1 MDPKRRYKY
10 QGGNIDELAK
20 PKLIKRESKGTIRK
34 ESIDKMGKS
43 NNYKINKKLIPN
55 NITINNNK
63 QTKNAGY
70 KFSETQH
77 SAKRKTPI
85 KDIKISQ
92 NKKNNNNRANSN
104 SNSASNNNSYY
115 NTNNKND
122 SYTNS
127 NNKHKKVNSFFEENS
142 KMRNNININN
152 NNIKN
157 IIKTSKNVKQKKF
170 NNIDEAVSLIQKYF
184 RIYLNKIHNT
194 NSELMKMIHERKK
207 NILKNYDMI
216 DNQPIVYNNKD
227 NKDNIEN
234 RDNTLDNYCEN
245 KNYGI
250 NNQYNDNYNDMQE
263 PFNINKK
270 RKQIKEDIIIDYND
284 NNNNYEEDI
293 DVYKNDYDNIN
304 NDDKNTLENDAIL
317 NNNFNKKNIN
327 ININVD
333 NINNNEKEQNIGFGG
348 GDASVFEKIYKN
360 MKKNAEINNNN
371 NIIEDNQKFDLDDD
385 FIEKKDNVIDNQ
397 LDMIKTIQQRQIENM
412 IDKTDKTDKINEN
425 SKIDNINNIENEE
438 KELLYNNNNNLKEEV
453 ENDKNQ
459 KNDDNNNDNNL
470 INENNIKEN
479 DEIKE
484 IKEISKNNNSK
495 NEVFQRLADYLDS
508 TLQNPEPLIPKSEI
522 NKNIIQEID
531 SNINPS
537 NIVTQNP
544 NQNINNYMSSVQQHA
559 DNIALNLE
567 LKEAKKTI
575 EAMSSV
581 ISDLKVQLK
590 SKDEYLNKALLS
602 QKNENDLLI
611 QRQNTLMESLIS
623 EKRQMEAQINDLQSR
638 LNESEKLNYKKLQ
651 TMRDNYESETK
662 KNKDA
667 WFQAEKIRRKKWEEQ
682 KIKEIK
688 ELTAK
693 GLEPE
698 IEKIM
703 TNHKNEINTLEEK
716 YLIEI
721 KTQKEKLIEEYDY
734 KYDELKK
741 RLTKEKDE
749 AIEGEKNLAM
759 QRLRN
764 QSERLEDEITEERRR
779 WNAKLNSEIQRLESL
794 REKDK
799 KIYEDQITKLEERN
813 NKNIFSNE
821 NFYQKKYDDLKIE
834 YENKLKNEILNTK
847 KDLEEKN
854 NDIINKKKEELEK
867 KFKEMKTELL
877 KDRDKQI
884 NIVIEKLGE
893 ESLNE
898 RKKTAAEI
906 EKKANEKNISL
917 IEENNNLKNK
927 INDMTNK
934 LQAETKNRINMEQ
947 NIDILNKKIKTK
959 DLNYDMQE
967 NKLKELQQN
976 YDDVVNKLSGLT
988 REFNQEK
995 MNLELE
1001 MKTTLEKGDK
1011 ELGMLR
1017 TKLENA
1023 QKIFD
1028 KEKKDIEDNHK
1039 KEIENL
1045 EQKIKKSFM
1054 RKDEIIRKLQED
1066 VERKDLTIQKYEE
1079 LLNQQRKELFGK

>member
-1 MDPKRRYKY
+1 MDQKRKYRY

-20 PKLIKRESKGTIRK
+20 PKLIKRESKGSIKK
-34 ESIDKMGKS
+34 ESVDKTNKS
-43 NNYKINKKLIPN
+43 NNYKVNKKIIPN
-55 NITINNNK
+55 NISINNNK
-63 QTKNAGY
+63 QNKALGN
-70 KFSETQH
+70 KISESQY
-77 SAKRKTPI
+77 SAKKKNHMSEYKII
-85 KDIKISQ
+85 KG
-92 NKKNNNNRANSN
+92 KNNNRNNSG
-104 SNSASNNNSYY
+104 SKSNNNSYY
-115 NTNNKND
+115 NNKND
-122 SYTNS
+122 IYINS
-127 NNKHKKVNSFFEENS
+127 NNKQRTKNSFYEENPKKNS
-142 KMRNNININN
+142 KSNI
-152 NNIKN
+152 
-157 IIKTSKNVKQKKF
+157 KQKKF
-170 NNIDEAVSLIQKYF
+170 KNIDEAVILIQRCF
-184 RIYLNKIHNT
+184 RKYLNKIHNT
-194 NSELMKMIHERKK
+194 NSELMKMINERKK
-207 NILKNYDMI
+207 NILQNYNI
-216 DNQPIVYNNKD
+216 FDNQSIFD
-227 NKDNIEN
+227 NK
-234 RDNTLDNYCEN
+234 EN
-245 KNYGI
+245 KKSNNI
-250 NNQYNDNYNDMQE
+250 NNISNNYNELEAQI
-263 PFNINKK
+263 NINK
-270 RKQIKEDIIIDYND
+270 RKQIKEDIILDYNEI
-284 NNNNYEEDI
+284 NNHNNYEEDSNT
-293 DVYKNDYDNIN
+293 YNNNHENHNEDNNI
-304 NDDKNTLENDAIL
+304 LENDIIL

-327 ININVD
+327 INLD
-333 NINNNEKEQNIGFGG
+333 DINNNHNEPNIGFGG
-348 GDASVFEKIYKN
+348 GGSVFEKIYKN
-360 MKKNAEINNNN
+360 MKKNEETK
-371 NIIEDNQKFDLDDD
+371 NIIENDQKYNLEDD
-385 FIEKKDNVIDNQ
+385 FIENKDNAIESQ
-397 LDMIKTIQQRQIENM
+397 LDLIKNIQQRQIENLM
-412 IDKTDKTDKINEN
+412 DKT
-425 SKIDNINNIENEE
+425 ENE
-438 KELLYNNNNNLKEEV
+438 
-453 ENDKNQ
+453 
-459 KNDDNNNDNNL
+459 DNNNSK
-470 INENNIKEN
+470 NENINDLNKKEKENIINNNISKEGEGKNSILNEENNFENNEIKDNVNINHSKDNIKEN
-479 DEIKE
+479 NIDDNNEEIEKKSE
-484 IKEISKNNNSK
+484 KTSK
-495 NEVFQRLADYLDS
+495 NEVFQRLANYLDS
-508 TLQNPEPLIPKSEI
+508 TLQNPENLKPTIQKEPEI
-522 NKNIIQEID
+522 NNNFIKDINLNTNIDTNQ
-531 SNINPS
+531 
-537 NIVTQNP
+537 
-544 NQNINNYMSSVQQHA
+544 NQNINNYMSSVQQQA

-575 EAMSSV
+575 ETMSSV
-581 ISDLKVQLK
+581 ITDLKVQLK

-611 QRQNTLMESLIS
+611 QRQNTLMESLMS
-623 EKRQMEAQINDLQSR
+623 EKRQMEAQINDLQSK

-651 TMRDNYESETK
+651 SMRDNYEMETK
-662 KNKDA
+662 RNKDA

-698 IEKIM
+698 IEKII
-703 TNHKNEINTLEEK
+703 TNHKNEINIMEEK

-721 KTQKEKLIEEYDY
+721 KTQKEKLIEEYDN
-734 KYDELKK
+734 KYDELKR

-799 KIYEDQITKLEERN
+799 KIYEDQISKLEERN

-821 NFYQKKYDDLKIE
+821 NFYQKKYDDLKVE
-834 YENKLKNEILNTK
+834 YENKLKNEIFNTK

-867 KFKEMKTELL
+867 KYKEMKTELL

-927 INDMTNK
+927 INDITNK

-967 NKLKELQQN
+967 NKLKDLQQN
-976 YDDVVNKLSGLT
+976 YDDVVKKLSGLT
-988 REFNQEK
+988 KEFNQEK

-1001 MKTTLEKGDK
+1001 MKNTLEKGDK
-1011 ELGMLR
+1011 ELGILKN
-1017 TKLENA
+1017 KLENA

-1028 KEKKDIEDNHK
+1028 KEKNDIEENHK

-1054 RKDEIIRKLQED
+1054 RKDEIIRKVQED

>member
-1 MDPKRRYKY
+1 MDQKRKYRY

-20 PKLIKRESKGTIRK
+20 PKLIKRESKGSIKK
-34 ESIDKMGKS
+34 ESVDKTNKS
-43 NNYKINKKLIPN
+43 NNYKVNKKIIPN
-55 NITINNNK
+55 NISINNNK
-63 QTKNAGY
+63 QNKPLGY
-70 KFSETQH
+70 KISESQY
-77 SAKRKTPI
+77 SAKKKNHMSEYKII
-85 KDIKISQ
+85 KG
-92 NKKNNNNRANSN
+92 KNNNRNNSG
-104 SNSASNNNSYY
+104 SKSNNNSYH
-115 NTNNKND
+115 NNKND
-122 SYTNS
+122 IYINS
-127 NNKHKKVNSFFEENS
+127 NNKQRTKNSFYEENPKKNS
-142 KMRNNININN
+142 KSNI
-152 NNIKN
+152 
-157 IIKTSKNVKQKKF
+157 KQKKF
-170 NNIDEAVSLIQKYF
+170 KNIDEAVILIQRCF
-184 RIYLNKIHNT
+184 RKYLNKIHNT
-194 NSELMKMIHERKK
+194 NSELMKMINERKK
-207 NILKNYDMI
+207 NILQNYNI
-216 DNQPIVYNNKD
+216 FDNQSIFD
-227 NKDNIEN
+227 NK
-234 RDNTLDNYCEN
+234 EN
-245 KNYGI
+245 KKSNNI
-250 NNQYNDNYNDMQE
+250 NNISNNYNELEAQI
-263 PFNINKK
+263 NINK
-270 RKQIKEDIIIDYND
+270 RKQIKEDIILDYNEI
-284 NNNNYEEDI
+284 NNHNNYEEDSNT
-293 DVYKNDYDNIN
+293 YNNNHENHNEDNNI
-304 NDDKNTLENDAIL
+304 LENDIIL

-327 ININVD
+327 INLD
-333 NINNNEKEQNIGFGG
+333 DINNNKNEPNIGFGG
-348 GDASVFEKIYKN
+348 GGSVFEKIYKN
-360 MKKNAEINNNN
+360 MKKNEETK
-371 NIIEDNQKFDLDDD
+371 NIIENNQKYNLEDD
-385 FIEKKDNVIDNQ
+385 FIENKDNAIESQ
-397 LDMIKTIQQRQIENM
+397 LDLIKNIQQRQIENLM
-412 IDKTDKTDKINEN
+412 DKT
-425 SKIDNINNIENEE
+425 ENE
-438 KELLYNNNNNLKEEV
+438 
-453 ENDKNQ
+453 D
-459 KNDDNNNDNNL
+459 
-470 INENNIKEN
+470 
-479 DEIKE
+479 
-484 IKEISKNNNSK
+484 NNNSK
-495 NEVFQRLADYLDS
+495 NENINDLNKKEKENIINNNISKEGEGKNSILNEENNFENNEIKDNVNINHSKDNIKENNIDDNNEEIEKKSEKTSKNEIFQRLANYLDS
-508 TLQNPEPLIPKSEI
+508 TLQNPENLKTTIQKEPEI
-522 NKNIIQEID
+522 NNNFIKDINLNTNIDTNQ
-531 SNINPS
+531 
-537 NIVTQNP
+537 
-544 NQNINNYMSSVQQHA
+544 NQNINNYMSSVQQQA

-575 EAMSSV
+575 ETMSSV
-581 ISDLKVQLK
+581 ITDLKVQLK

-611 QRQNTLMESLIS
+611 QRQNTLMESLMS
-623 EKRQMEAQINDLQSR
+623 EKRQMEAQINDLQSK

-651 TMRDNYESETK
+651 SMRDNYEMETK
-662 KNKDA
+662 RNKDA

-698 IEKIM
+698 IEKII
-703 TNHKNEINTLEEK
+703 TNHKNEINIMEEK

-721 KTQKEKLIEEYDY
+721 KTQKEKLIEEYDN
-734 KYDELKK
+734 KYDELKR

-799 KIYEDQITKLEERN
+799 KIYEDQISKLEERN

-821 NFYQKKYDDLKIE
+821 NFYQKKYDDLKVE
-834 YENKLKNEILNTK
+834 YENKLKNEIFNTK

-867 KFKEMKTELL
+867 KYKEMKTELL

-906 EKKANEKNISL
+906 EKKANEKNIAL

-967 NKLKELQQN
+967 NKLKDLQQN
-976 YDDVVNKLSGLT
+976 YDDVVKKLSGLT
-988 REFNQEK
+988 KEFNQEK

-1001 MKTTLEKGDK
+1001 MKNTLEKGDK
-1011 ELGMLR
+1011 ELGILKN
-1017 TKLENA
+1017 KLENA

-1028 KEKKDIEDNHK
+1028 KEKNDIEENHK

>member
-1 MDPKRRYKY
+1 MDQKRKYRY

-20 PKLIKRESKGTIRK
+20 PKLIKRESKGSIKK
-34 ESIDKMGKS
+34 ESVDKTNKS
-43 NNYKINKKLIPN
+43 NNYKVNKKIIPN
-55 NITINNNK
+55 NISINNNK
-63 QTKNAGY
+63 QNKALGY
-70 KFSETQH
+70 KISESQY
-77 SAKRKTPI
+77 SAKKKNHMNEYKII
-85 KDIKISQ
+85 KG
-92 NKKNNNNRANSN
+92 KNNNRNNSG
-104 SNSASNNNSYY
+104 SKSNNNSYH
-115 NTNNKND
+115 NNKND
-122 SYTNS
+122 IYINS
-127 NNKHKKVNSFFEENS
+127 NNKQRTKNSFYEENPKKNS
-142 KMRNNININN
+142 KSNI
-152 NNIKN
+152 
-157 IIKTSKNVKQKKF
+157 KQKKF
-170 NNIDEAVSLIQKYF
+170 KNIDEAVILIQRCF
-184 RIYLNKIHNT
+184 RKYLNKIHNT
-194 NSELMKMIHERKK
+194 NSELMKMINERKK
-207 NILKNYDMI
+207 NILQNYNI
-216 DNQPIVYNNKD
+216 FDNQSIFD
-227 NKDNIEN
+227 NK
-234 RDNTLDNYCEN
+234 EN
-245 KNYGI
+245 KKSNNI
-250 NNQYNDNYNDMQE
+250 NNISNNYNELEAQI
-263 PFNINKK
+263 NINK
-270 RKQIKEDIIIDYND
+270 RKQIKEDIILDYNEI
-284 NNNNYEEDI
+284 NNHNNYEEDSNT
-293 DVYKNDYDNIN
+293 YNNNHENHNEDNNI
-304 NDDKNTLENDAIL
+304 LENDIIL

-327 ININVD
+327 INLD
-333 NINNNEKEQNIGFGG
+333 DINNNQNEPNIGFGG
-348 GDASVFEKIYKN
+348 GGSVFEKIYKN
-360 MKKNAEINNNN
+360 MKKNEETK
-371 NIIEDNQKFDLDDD
+371 NIIENNQKYNLEDD
-385 FIEKKDNVIDNQ
+385 FIENKDNAIESQ
-397 LDMIKTIQQRQIENM
+397 LDLIKNIQQRQIENLL
-412 IDKTDKTDKINEN
+412 DKT
-425 SKIDNINNIENEE
+425 ENE
-438 KELLYNNNNNLKEEV
+438 
-453 ENDKNQ
+453 
-459 KNDDNNNDNNL
+459 DNNNSK
-470 INENNIKEN
+470 NENINDLNKKEKENIINNNISKEGEGKNSILNEENNFENNEIKDNVNINHSKDNIKEN
-479 DEIKE
+479 NIDDNNEEIEKKSE
-484 IKEISKNNNSK
+484 KTSK
-495 NEVFQRLADYLDS
+495 NEVFQRLANYLDS
-508 TLQNPEPLIPKSEI
+508 TLQNPENLKPTIQKEPEI
-522 NKNIIQEID
+522 NNNFIKDINLNTNIDTNQ
-531 SNINPS
+531 
-537 NIVTQNP
+537 
-544 NQNINNYMSSVQQHA
+544 NQNINNYMSSVQQQA

-575 EAMSSV
+575 ETMSSV
-581 ISDLKVQLK
+581 ITDLKVQLK

-611 QRQNTLMESLIS
+611 QRQNTLMESLMS
-623 EKRQMEAQINDLQSR
+623 EKRQMEAQINDLQSK

-651 TMRDNYESETK
+651 SMRDNYEMETK
-662 KNKDA
+662 RNKDA

-698 IEKIM
+698 IEKII
-703 TNHKNEINTLEEK
+703 TNHKNEINIMEEK

-721 KTQKEKLIEEYDY
+721 KTQKEKLIEEYDN
-734 KYDELKK
+734 KYDELKR

-799 KIYEDQITKLEERN
+799 KIYEDQISKLEERN

-821 NFYQKKYDDLKIE
+821 NFYQKKYDDLKVE
-834 YENKLKNEILNTK
+834 YENKLKNEIFNTK

-867 KFKEMKTELL
+867 KYKEMKTELL

-906 EKKANEKNISL
+906 EKKANEKNIAL

-967 NKLKELQQN
+967 NKLKDLQQN
-976 YDDVVNKLSGLT
+976 YDDVVKKLSGLT
-988 REFNQEK
+988 KEFNQEK

-1001 MKTTLEKGDK
+1001 MKNTLEKGDK
-1011 ELGMLR
+1011 ELGILKN
-1017 TKLENA
+1017 KLENA

-1028 KEKKDIEDNHK
+1028 KEKNDIEENHK

>member
-1 MDPKRRYKY
+1 MDQKRKYRY

-20 PKLIKRESKGTIRK
+20 PKLIKRESKGSIKK
-34 ESIDKMGKS
+34 ESVDKTNKS
-43 NNYKINKKLIPN
+43 NNYKVNKKIIPN
-55 NITINNNK
+55 NISINNNK
-63 QTKNAGY
+63 QNKALGY
-70 KFSETQH
+70 KISESQY
-77 SAKRKTPI
+77 SAKKKNHMSEYKII
-85 KDIKISQ
+85 KG
-92 NKKNNNNRANSN
+92 KNNNRNNSG
-104 SNSASNNNSYY
+104 SKSNNNSYH
-115 NTNNKND
+115 NNKND
-122 SYTNS
+122 IYINS
-127 NNKHKKVNSFFEENS
+127 NNKQRTKNSFYEENPKKNS
-142 KMRNNININN
+142 KSNI
-152 NNIKN
+152 
-157 IIKTSKNVKQKKF
+157 KQKKF
-170 NNIDEAVSLIQKYF
+170 KNIDEAVILIQRCF
-184 RIYLNKIHNT
+184 RKYLNKIHNT
-194 NSELMKMIHERKK
+194 NSELMKMINERKK
-207 NILKNYDMI
+207 NILQNYNI
-216 DNQPIVYNNKD
+216 FDNQSIFD
-227 NKDNIEN
+227 NK
-234 RDNTLDNYCEN
+234 EN
-245 KNYGI
+245 KKSNNI
-250 NNQYNDNYNDMQE
+250 NNISNNYNELEAQI
-263 PFNINKK
+263 NINK
-270 RKQIKEDIIIDYND
+270 RKQIKEDIILDYNEI
-284 NNNNYEEDI
+284 NNHNNYEEDSNT
-293 DVYKNDYDNIN
+293 YNNNHENHNEDNNI
-304 NDDKNTLENDAIL
+304 LENDIIL

-327 ININVD
+327 INLD
-333 NINNNEKEQNIGFGG
+333 DINNNQNEPNIGFGG
-348 GDASVFEKIYKN
+348 GGSVFEKIYKN
-360 MKKNAEINNNN
+360 MKKNEETK
-371 NIIEDNQKFDLDDD
+371 NIIENNQKYNLEDD
-385 FIEKKDNVIDNQ
+385 FIENKDNAIESQ
-397 LDMIKTIQQRQIENM
+397 LDLIKNIQQRQIENLM
-412 IDKTDKTDKINEN
+412 DKT
-425 SKIDNINNIENEE
+425 ENE
-438 KELLYNNNNNLKEEV
+438 
-453 ENDKNQ
+453 
-459 KNDDNNNDNNL
+459 DNNNSK
-470 INENNIKEN
+470 NENINDLNKKEKENIINNNISKEGEGKNSILNEENNFENNEIKDNVNINHSKDNIKEN
-479 DEIKE
+479 NIDDNNEEIEKKSE
-484 IKEISKNNNSK
+484 KTSK
-495 NEVFQRLADYLDS
+495 NEVFQRLANYLDS
-508 TLQNPEPLIPKSEI
+508 TLQNQENLKPTIQKEPEI
-522 NKNIIQEID
+522 NNNFIKDI
-531 SNINPS
+531 NINT
-537 NIVTQNP
+537 NIDTNQ
-544 NQNINNYMSSVQQHA
+544 NQNINNYMSSVQQQA

-575 EAMSSV
+575 ETMSSV
-581 ISDLKVQLK
+581 ITDLKVQLK

-611 QRQNTLMESLIS
+611 QRQNTLMESLMS
-623 EKRQMEAQINDLQSR
+623 EKRQMEAQINDLQSK

-651 TMRDNYESETK
+651 SMRDNYEIETK
-662 KNKDA
+662 RNKDA

-698 IEKIM
+698 IEKII
-703 TNHKNEINTLEEK
+703 TNHKNEINIMEEK

-721 KTQKEKLIEEYDY
+721 KTQKEKLIEEYDN
-734 KYDELKK
+734 KYDELKR

-799 KIYEDQITKLEERN
+799 KIYEDQISKLEERN

-821 NFYQKKYDDLKIE
+821 NFYQKKYDDLKVE
-834 YENKLKNEILNTK
+834 YENKLKNEIFNTK

-867 KFKEMKTELL
+867 KYKEMKTELL

-906 EKKANEKNISL
+906 EKKANEKNIAL

-967 NKLKELQQN
+967 NKLKDLQQN
-976 YDDVVNKLSGLT
+976 YDDVVKKLSGLT
-988 REFNQEK
+988 KEFNQEK

-1001 MKTTLEKGDK
+1001 MKNTLEKGDK
-1011 ELGMLR
+1011 ELGILKN
-1017 TKLENA
+1017 KLENA

-1028 KEKKDIEDNHK
+1028 KEKNDIEENHK

>member
-1 MDPKRRYKY
+1 MDQKRKYRY

-20 PKLIKRESKGTIRK
+20 PKLIKRESKGSIKK
-34 ESIDKMGKS
+34 ESVDKTNKS
-43 NNYKINKKLIPN
+43 NNYKVNKKIIPN
-55 NITINNNK
+55 NISINNNK
-63 QTKNAGY
+63 QNKALGY
-70 KFSETQH
+70 KISESQY
-77 SAKRKTPI
+77 SAKKKNHMNEYKII
-85 KDIKISQ
+85 KG
-92 NKKNNNNRANSN
+92 KNNNRNNSG
-104 SNSASNNNSYY
+104 SKSNNNSYH
-115 NTNNKND
+115 NNKND
-122 SYTNS
+122 IYINS
-127 NNKHKKVNSFFEENS
+127 NNKQRTKNSFYEENPKKNS
-142 KMRNNININN
+142 KSNI
-152 NNIKN
+152 
-157 IIKTSKNVKQKKF
+157 KQKKF
-170 NNIDEAVSLIQKYF
+170 KNIDEAVILIQRCF
-184 RIYLNKIHNT
+184 RKYLNKIHNT
-194 NSELMKMIHERKK
+194 NSELMKMINERKK
-207 NILKNYDMI
+207 NILQNYNI
-216 DNQPIVYNNKD
+216 FDNQSIFD
-227 NKDNIEN
+227 NK
-234 RDNTLDNYCEN
+234 EN
-245 KNYGI
+245 KKSNNI
-250 NNQYNDNYNDMQE
+250 NNISNNYNELEAQI
-263 PFNINKK
+263 NINK
-270 RKQIKEDIIIDYND
+270 RKQIKEDIILDYNEI
-284 NNNNYEEDI
+284 NNHNNYEEDSNT
-293 DVYKNDYDNIN
+293 YNNNHENHNEDNNI
-304 NDDKNTLENDAIL
+304 LENDIIL

-327 ININVD
+327 INLD
-333 NINNNEKEQNIGFGG
+333 DINNNHNEPNIGFGG
-348 GDASVFEKIYKN
+348 GGSVFEKIYKN
-360 MKKNAEINNNN
+360 MKKNEETK
-371 NIIEDNQKFDLDDD
+371 NIIENNQKYNLEDD
-385 FIEKKDNVIDNQ
+385 FIENKDSAIENQ
-397 LDMIKTIQQRQIENM
+397 LDLIKNIQQRQIENLM
-412 IDKTDKTDKINEN
+412 DKT
-425 SKIDNINNIENEE
+425 ENE
-438 KELLYNNNNNLKEEV
+438 
-453 ENDKNQ
+453 
-459 KNDDNNNDNNL
+459 DNNNSK
-470 INENNIKEN
+470 NENINDLNKKEKENIINNNISKEGEGKNSILNEENNFENNEIKDNVNINHSKDNIKEN
-479 DEIKE
+479 NIDDNNEEIEKKSE
-484 IKEISKNNNSK
+484 KTSK
-495 NEVFQRLADYLDS
+495 NEVFQRLANYLDS
-508 TLQNPEPLIPKSEI
+508 TLQNPENLKPTIQKEPEI
-522 NKNIIQEID
+522 NNNFIKDINLNTNIDTNQ
-531 SNINPS
+531 
-537 NIVTQNP
+537 
-544 NQNINNYMSSVQQHA
+544 NQNINNYMSSVQQQA

-575 EAMSSV
+575 ETMSSV
-581 ISDLKVQLK
+581 ITDLKVQLK

-611 QRQNTLMESLIS
+611 QRQNTLMESLMS
-623 EKRQMEAQINDLQSR
+623 EKRQMEAQINDLQSK
-638 LNESEKLNYKKLQ
+638 LNESEKINYKKLQ
-651 TMRDNYESETK
+651 SMRDNYEIETK
-662 KNKDA
+662 RNKDA

-698 IEKIM
+698 IEKII
-703 TNHKNEINTLEEK
+703 TNHKNEINIMEEK

-721 KTQKEKLIEEYDY
+721 KTQKEKLIEEYDN
-734 KYDELKK
+734 KYDELKR

-799 KIYEDQITKLEERN
+799 KIYEDQISKLEERN

-821 NFYQKKYDDLKIE
+821 NFYQKKYDDLKVE
-834 YENKLKNEILNTK
+834 YENKLKNEIFNTK

-867 KFKEMKTELL
+867 KYKEMKTELL

-906 EKKANEKNISL
+906 EKKANEKNIAL

-967 NKLKELQQN
+967 NKLKDLQQN
-976 YDDVVNKLSGLT
+976 YDDVVKKLSGLT
-988 REFNQEK
+988 KEFNQEK

-1001 MKTTLEKGDK
+1001 MKNTLEKGDK
-1011 ELGMLR
+1011 ELGILKN
-1017 TKLENA
+1017 KLENA

-1028 KEKKDIEDNHK
+1028 KEKNDIEENHK